1 MATNA
6 NNDNSKYGLRPEPV
20 EAKERVHRE
29 EKEMKGADAEA
40 QAAARDIE
48 ERTEEEREAAANRRQ
63 ERPQERRQDNIE
75 TSDAPQENH
84 KTLHEEL
91 HPQNGPVDPAGAK
104 PLEVSTCGLPLPSR
118 ARTFSTAVPA
128 RVGVQSACQTD
139 HVIGLP

>member
-6 NNDNSKYGLRPEPV
+6 NNVNSKYGLRPEPV

-48 ERTEEEREAAANRRQ
+48 ERTEEERKAAANRRQ
-63 ERPQERRQDNIE
+63 ERRQDNIE
-75 TSDAPQENH
+75 ASDASQENH

-91 HPQNGPVDPAGAK
+91 HPQNGLLDPAGAFV
-104 PLEVSTCGLPLPSR
+104 PDAVLPSTV
-118 ARTFSTAVPA
+118 AGAPSKLKKALN
-128 RVGVQSACQTD
+128 D
-139 HVIGLP
+139 LPNAAGDPRRNDIPPELKV